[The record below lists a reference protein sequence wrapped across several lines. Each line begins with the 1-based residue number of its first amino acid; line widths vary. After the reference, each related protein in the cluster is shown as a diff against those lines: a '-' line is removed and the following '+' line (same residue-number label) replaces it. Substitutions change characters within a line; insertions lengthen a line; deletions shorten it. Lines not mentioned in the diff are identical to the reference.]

1 MTNEGV
7 AVIELL
13 TSHPTPKQVLAIR
26 PSLEFQARASEL
38 LSRSK
43 MGILASSEETELDQI
58 LAFEHLVRMAKA
70 RAFQQIAKHA

>member
-38 LSRSK
+38 LSRNK
-43 MGILASSEETELDQI
+43 AGILTPSEESELDRI
-58 LAFEHLVRMAKA
+58 LSLEHLVRMAKA